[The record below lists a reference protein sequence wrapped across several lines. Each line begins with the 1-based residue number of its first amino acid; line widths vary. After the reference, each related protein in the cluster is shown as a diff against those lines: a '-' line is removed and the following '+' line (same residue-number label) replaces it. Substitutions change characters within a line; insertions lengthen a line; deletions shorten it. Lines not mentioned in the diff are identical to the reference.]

1 MQTYAPADILCGAYL
16 TPTYLPDVI
25 AEMCNRLTPD
35 NMILSVVSRAFKDK
49 TDLTEK
55 WYGTEYVRLLAS
67 PLSFCAL
74 SPH

>member
-1 MQTYAPADILCGAYL
+1 MCG
-16 TPTYLPDVI
+16 
-25 AEMCNRLTPD
+25 RLTPD